1 MKVLLADSLAT
12 ECKDILTRAG
22 LEVVTRPGISQE
34 ELKEEIKGYE
44 GVILRSGVKITDKVL
59 AGVVARLQKRGIKH
73 PYIKSFVLAR
83 CNPLTRARKT
93 LPSFDQALER
103 LTASLEKF
111 DPAAVRVEDVARA
124 AAFAGGD

>member
-12 ECKDILTRAG
+12 ECEDILTRAG

-59 AGVVARLQKRGIKH
+59 AGAERLKAICRAGIGVDNVDVEEATKRGVIVMNT
-73 PYIKSFVLAR
+73 PDGNAMTFATLMPNSIVANLAF
-83 CNPLTRARKT
+83 PGLY
-93 LPSFDQALER
+93 
-103 LTASLEKF
+103 
-111 DPAAVRVEDVARA
+111 
-124 AAFAGGD
+124 